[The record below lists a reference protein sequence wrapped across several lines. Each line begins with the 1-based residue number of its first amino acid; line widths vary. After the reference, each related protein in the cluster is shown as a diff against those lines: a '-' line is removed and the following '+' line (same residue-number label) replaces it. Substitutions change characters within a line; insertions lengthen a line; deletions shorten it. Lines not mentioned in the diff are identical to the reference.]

1 MDTICLFKVTVKG
14 FVGDQCKT
22 VYVVS
27 DSMDDA
33 YWTYRNFLDEE
44 DLGFE
49 SNRELEKVELVAKFY
64 ESNERGCEMLFISN
78 KVKDI
83 IERRVNYAK
92 QSNSIK
98 AR

>member
-1 MDTICLFKVTVKG
+1 MNTICLFKVTVKG

-33 YWTYRNFLDEE
+33 YRTYRNFLDEK

-49 SNRELEKVELVAKFY
+49 SNRELEEVELVAKFY
-64 ESNERGCEMLFISN
+64 ENNEGGCELLFISD
-78 KVKDI
+78 KVSKRLC
-83 IERRVNYAK
+83 ERSK
-92 QSNSIK
+92 LCQTK
-98 AR
+98 

>member
-1 MDTICLFKVTVKG
+1 MNTICLFKVTVKG

-33 YWTYRNFLDEE
+33 YRTYRSFLDEK

-49 SNRELEKVELVAKFY
+49 SNRELKVSKRLC
-64 ESNERGCEMLFISN
+64 ERSKLCQ
-78 KVKDI
+78 KK
-83 IERRVNYAK
+83 
-92 QSNSIK
+92 
-98 AR
+98 